1 MLLDRILYDSFTIN
15 NSSQNRSLNMPVFN
29 LGSSKD
35 GKHDYMLDK
44 ILTLLADQNKST
56 QVTQSQRRVLPA
68 VKSEQVALRHI
79 FANFLLLPK
88 LCVSGVSG
96 FLCPKCL
103 KFEAVYIKDLGYDR
117 TMKSRH
123 HCSPDDLE
131 NMKLPDFR
139 SIMPAVELEANETLF
154 AMTRL
159 WLQGP
164 TFLNSLLMPF
174 SPNAHSE
181 LYVIDLTGKPSDGW
195 IIQYANKDLDDNN
208 LKKFLAIAKS
218 TYAVF
223 RLPDKRAF
231 FMYISPKSQ
240 LHQSAE
246 TVQDAKSQV

>member
-1 MLLDRILYDSFTIN
+1 MLLDRILYDSFMIN
-15 NSSQNRSLNMPVFN
+15 NSSQNRSFNMPVFN

-35 GKHDYMLDK
+35 GKDNDMHDK
-44 ILTLLADQNKST
+44 ILKHLAVQNKMT
-56 QVTQSQRRVLPA
+56 QVTQFQRRVLPA

-79 FANFLLLPK
+79 YANFLLLPK

-103 KFEAVYIKDLGYDR
+103 KFEAVYIKDFGYDR

-131 NMKLPDFR
+131 NLKLPDFK
-139 SIMPAVELEANETLF
+139 SIMPAAELEANEELF
-154 AMTRL
+154 ALTKL
-159 WLQGP
+159 WLSGP
-164 TFLNSLLMPF
+164 TFLNSLLMPYC
-174 SPNAHSE
+174 PNIHHE
-181 LYVIDLTGKPSDGW
+181 LYVIELTGKSSDGW
-195 IIQYANKDLDDNN
+195 IFQYANKDLDDNN

-240 LHQSAE
+240 FHQSAE